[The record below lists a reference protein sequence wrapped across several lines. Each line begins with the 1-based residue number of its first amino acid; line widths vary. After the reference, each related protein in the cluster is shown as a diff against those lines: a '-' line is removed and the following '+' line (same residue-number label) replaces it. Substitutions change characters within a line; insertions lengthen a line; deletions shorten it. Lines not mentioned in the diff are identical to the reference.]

1 VPPGLKPASGLNI
14 YCVAALAAAAKGSI
28 NVCNSSS
35 MIGVPIPLVLVVQM
49 ATLAA

>member
-14 YCVAALAAAAKGSI
+14 YCRGFAAAAKGSI